1 MLENQQESEITE
13 SLEKIEF
20 LSHLVESQNLYMSHL
35 EQKVF
40 ILSKELEI
48 LNNEL
53 SGILLLGVSFDE
65 AKVLAKDIL
74 KDKKSCFNA
83 VAQLLSV
90 LYGEVVKPEELK
102 EKSTTSKAFRPETEM
117 VTINKSA

>member
-1 MLENQQESEITE
+1 MLENQPESEITE
-13 SLEKIEF
+13 SIEKIEF

-40 ILSKELEI
+40 ILSEELEI

-53 SGILLLGVSFDE
+53 SSVLLLGVSFDE

-74 KDKKSCFNA
+74 KGKKSCFNA

-90 LYGEVVKPEELK
+90 LYGELVKPEELK
-102 EKSTTSKAFRPETEM
+102 EKPS
-117 VTINKSA
+117 